1 MRELVGMKN
10 MLNEM
15 INAKWN
21 ENGFFD
27 HVNVSYGFLHDDE
40 IDNVGLT
47 LTKKDFNPDIEV
59 LTIFNVEFAVVYEGI
74 IVTITKK
81 MTKLDN
87 DDESLSRKVDYY
99 LDNDTIKDIKEEID
113 FLIKYQLDLDVIMCC
128 RVEKDEAEE

>member
-1 MRELVGMKN
+1 MKN

-15 INAKWN
+15 ISTKWN

-27 HVNVSYGFLHDDE
+27 YVNVSYGFLHDDE
-40 IDNVGLT
+40 IDNVALT

-59 LTIFNVEFAVVYEGI
+59 LTIFKVEFAVVYEGI

-81 MTKLDN
+81 MTKLD
-87 DDESLSRKVDYY
+87 DDESYTRKIDYY
-99 LDNDTIKDIKEEID
+99 LGNDTIKEIKEEID

-128 RVEKDEAEE
+128 RVEKDEVEE